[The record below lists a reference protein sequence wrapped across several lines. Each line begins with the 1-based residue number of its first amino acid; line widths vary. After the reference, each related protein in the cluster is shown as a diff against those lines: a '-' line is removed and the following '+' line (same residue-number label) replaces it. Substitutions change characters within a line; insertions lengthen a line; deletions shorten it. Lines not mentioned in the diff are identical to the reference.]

1 MKNRNRRLAALLAGV
16 LLLTGCGPRTTEPE
30 PYPETAGAET
40 AKTVAYVPLDDRP
53 DNVER
58 VVYLAE
64 SLGYA
69 LELPE
74 AVLYRTCLDGQP
86 KNFDVLQRGEPWS
99 LSTWVA
105 EQEAAGCD
113 RYILS
118 LDQLHSGGLVS
129 SRAMTGDDIEL
140 PGGGTVSAS
149 RLLENLLALLAED
162 PDNVVWL
169 LDSVMRLA
177 PTVGYQGGTLEE
189 YNWIRDF
196 GAGAR
201 EDLAE
206 DDLTLENVFLSYWR
220 TDGWDWEKFYDDA
233 VKKLGEAGVDIS
245 GENYYR
251 HFEALSAVLAANLDA
266 RERKLRLS
274 DEVQRILAQPGY
286 ENFRLLIGIDDS
298 SLEDCIQKNEIAYL
312 RQGLRTDRAGNP
324 LDWLLAGVD
333 DLAFKAVTRMYLDE
347 TGWRGYSVRLQY
359 FGGAQ
364 DSPACE
370 YDFQPLTTVVAEHLD
385 FFGLHEARAA
395 ELQVLVLTQPEDE
408 ARKQE
413 YMDQTLRAL
422 EDCRQR
428 NLPVILID
436 AGNGRYGTAFHEKL
450 TKEAELGWLLSYAG
464 FLDMAI
470 VTGTALSHGAARYA
484 VLKNGGQT
492 EAMDRAFARTLADSV
507 LKDFCYKNV
516 VRNDLLAYIRN
527 DLGGDPN
534 NFWTPEIDREAVQA
548 RLESGMEAAVEDVIR
563 NFQRSNLFALE
574 PDQERGWG
582 GVALENYRFPW
593 DRAFEIGMDI
603 RLGAFTEPHEKILG
617 VYYR

>member
-1 MKNRNRRLAALLAGV
+1 MKNRNRRLAALLAGI

-30 PYPETAGAET
+30 PYPEPGGAET

-64 SLGYA
+64 SVGYA
-69 LELPE
+69 LEMPE
-74 AVLYRTCLDGQP
+74 AVLYRTRLDGQP
-86 KNFDVLQRGEPWS
+86 KNFDALQRGEPWS
-99 LSTWVA
+99 LFTWVA
-105 EQEAAGCD
+105 AQEAAGCD

-149 RLLENLLALLAED
+149 GLLENLLALLAED

-206 DDLTLENVFLSYWR
+206 DDLTLENVFQGYWR
-220 TDGWDWEKFYDDA
+220 TDGWDWETFYDDL
-233 VKKLGEAGVDIS
+233 VKEMNIS
-245 GENYYR
+245 EEDYYR
-251 HFEALSAVLAANLDA
+251 PFGALSANLDA

-274 DEVQRILAQPGY
+274 DEVQHILAQPGH

-333 DLAFKAVTRMYLDE
+333 DLAFKAVVRMYLDE
-347 TGWRGYSVRLQY
+347 TGWQGGTAAVRY
-359 FGGAQ
+359 YGGTE
-364 DSPACE
+364 DRPACE
-370 YDFQPLTTVVAEHLD
+370 YDFQPLTTVVTEHLEL
-385 FFGLHEARAA
+385 FGLTESANPRAA
-395 ELQVLVLTQPEDE
+395 DLQILVLTQPAAEEHKDTCCE
-408 ARKQE
+408 AL
-413 YMDQTLRAL
+413 LRDL
-422 EDCRQR
+422 EERR
-428 NLPVILID
+428 RENWPVILVD
-436 AGNGRYGTAFHEKL
+436 AGNGRYGTAFHEVL
-450 TKEAELGWLLSYAG
+450 TREAELGWLLSYAG

-492 EAMDRAFARTLADSV
+492 ETMDRAFARSLADSV

-548 RLESGMEAAVEDVIR
+548 RLESGMETAVKDVLR
-563 NFQRSNLFALE
+563 NFQRSNFFAPE
-574 PDQERGWG
+574 PDREKGWG

>member
-1 MKNRNRRLAALLAGV
+1 MEKKKRVFAAVLV
-16 LLLTGCGPRTTEPE
+16 CSLLLSGCGAVRTEPE
-30 PYPETAGAET
+30 PYPESADSES

-64 SLGYA
+64 SLGYVLA
-69 LELPE
+69 MPE
-74 AVLYRTCLDGQP
+74 ADWYRTALDGQP
-86 KNFDVLQRGEPWS
+86 LNENGTQCGNMGRLYEWVL
-99 LSTWVA
+99 

-118 LDQLHSGGLVS
+118 LDQMLSGGLVN
-129 SRAMTGDDIEL
+129 SRCATAEMITMPDGREA
-140 PGGGTVSAS
+140 PAAQA
-149 RLLENLLALLAED
+149 LEELLAALAED

-177 PTVGYQGGTLEE
+177 PTVGYAGGTLEE

-201 EDLAE
+201 ETLAE
-206 DDLTLENVFLSYWR
+206 DALTLENVFESYWR
-220 TDGWDWEKFYDDA
+220 TVGWDWEKFYDDV

-251 HFEALSAVLAANLDA
+251 PFGVLAANLDA

-274 DEVQRILAQPGY
+274 DQAQRILLQPGH
-286 ENFRLLIGIDDS
+286 ENFRLMIGIDDS

-312 RQGLRTDRAGNP
+312 RGGLRTDREGNP
-324 LDWLLAGVD
+324 MDWLLAGVD
-333 DLAFKAVTRMYLDE
+333 DLAFKAVARMYLDE
-347 TGWRGYSVRLQY
+347 TGWRGGTAAVRY
-359 FGGAQ
+359 YGGTE
-364 DSPACE
+364 DSPACD

-385 FFGLHEARAA
+385 LFGLTESANPLAA
-395 ELQVLVLTQPEDE
+395 ELQILILTQPAEEDAKSAYCE
-408 ARKQE
+408 ALVR
-413 YMDQTLRAL
+413 DLR
-422 EDCRQR
+422 ECREANR
-428 NLPVILID
+428 PVILID
-436 AGNGRYGTAFHEKL
+436 AGNGRYGTAFHEAL
-450 TKEAELGWLLSYAG
+450 TKETELGWLLSYAG

-484 VLKNGGQT
+484 FLRNGEESET
-492 EAMDRAFARTLADSV
+492 AERAFARTLADSV

-527 DLGGDPN
+527 NLGGDPN

-548 RLESGMEAAVEDVIR
+548 RLEGGMDGAVKDVIK
-563 NFQRSNLFALE
+563 NLQRSNFFALE
-574 PDQERGWG
+574 PGGERGWG

-603 RLGAFTEPHEKILG
+603 RLGEFTGPHEKILG
-617 VYYR
+617 IYYR